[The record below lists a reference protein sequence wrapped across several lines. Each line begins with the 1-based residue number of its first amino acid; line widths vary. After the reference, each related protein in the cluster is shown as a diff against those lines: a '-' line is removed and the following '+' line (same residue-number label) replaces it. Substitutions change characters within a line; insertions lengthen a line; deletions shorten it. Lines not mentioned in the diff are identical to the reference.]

1 MTDLPTGTVTF
12 LFTDIEGSTRL
23 VQRLGERY
31 PEVFERHCGI
41 LRKSFRDT
49 GGREVGTEGDSFFIV
64 FESAPAAVSG
74 AVAAQRALSSYKWLQ
89 GGPVR
94 VRIGLHTGE
103 GTLGGDNY
111 IGIDVN
117 RAARVAAAGHG
128 GQVLLSS
135 ATREL
140 VEQALADGLG
150 LRDLGEHRLKDL
162 AKPEHLF
169 QLVIPGL
176 PNDFPAPRSLEAR
189 PNNLPLELTSFI
201 GRKREIEEVRRALEE
216 SRLVTLTGPGG
227 TGKTRLG
234 LQVGAELLDRF
245 EHGVFFVGLA
255 PVYDPDLLSST
266 IARALGVSEVGARPI
281 MDTLKEYLR
290 DRELLLILD
299 NFEQIAGAAP
309 TLVELLKAGP
319 RLRLLVTS
327 RAVLHVS
334 GEAEYQVPPLELP
347 DYRQLPPL
355 EVLSQYEAVILF
367 IQRAQAVRPGFT
379 VTNENAPA
387 VAEICARLDG
397 LPLALELAAARVRLL
412 TPQAILARLESRLTL
427 LTGGARDLPARQ
439 QSLRDAIGWSYD
451 LLDEPER
458 ALFRTLSVFV
468 GGWNL
473 EAAEVVCNPEGRLRV
488 ETLDALGSLADKSLI
503 RQTETEGGEPRFR
516 MLEVI
521 REYALERLAQED
533 EAEEIRRRHAGFFL
547 DLAETVEPKLTGPG
561 QARWL
566 DTVELEHENLRAALD
581 WLSESGN
588 AVMALRLGSSLWRFW
603 QMRGFLHEARQRLT
617 NLLALPGASEDPA
630 VRAKALEALGGV
642 TYWMADYEIARG
654 FYEES
659 LEIHR
664 RLGDRA
670 GIANAL
676 YNISFTYEVP
686 QTDLAAAKTFAE
698 ESLAI
703 FRELGDEIGIAKSL
717 WALGSSGSEPSLVDD
732 ETAEAYLTEAIAIFR
747 RLDDRFSL
755 GWVLHSL
762 GLRAVDTGEFEE
774 ARARLSEALAIF
786 ADARD
791 MTGILLLLDDFSVLA
806 LARGQRERALR
817 LAGAEAALQAA
828 TGTDLVGSMTR
839 FGGRDLY
846 AQGVT
851 EEAEISAWAEG
862 QIMSVEEAV
871 AYALKDSE
879 A

>member
-64 FESAPAAVSG
+64 FESAPAAVAG
-74 AVAAQRALSSYKWLQ
+74 AVAAQRALSSYKWPQ

-128 GQVLLSS
+128 GQILLSS

-176 PNDFPAPRSLEAR
+176 LNDFPAPRSLEAR

-255 PVYDPDLLSST
+255 AVYDPDLLSST
-266 IARALGVSEVGARPI
+266 IARALAVSEEGARPI

-367 IQRAQAVRPGFT
+367 ILRAQAVRPGFT

-458 ALFRTLSVFV
+458 ALFRTLSVLV

-566 DTVELEHENLRAALD
+566 DTVELEHDNLRAALD

-588 AVMALRLGSSLWRFW
+588 ADMALRLGSSLWRFW

>member
-64 FESAPAAVSG
+64 FESAPAAVAG
-74 AVAAQRALSSYKWLQ
+74 AVAAQRALSSYKWPQ

-176 PNDFPAPRSLEAR
+176 LNDFPAPRSLEAR

-255 PVYDPDLLSST
+255 AVYDPDLLSST
-266 IARALGVSEVGARPI
+266 IARALAVSEEGARPI

-397 LPLALELAAARVRLL
+397 LPLALELAAARVRRL

-566 DTVELEHENLRAALD
+566 DTVELEHDNLRAALD

-698 ESLAI
+698 QSLAI

-774 ARARLSEALAIF
+774 ARAQLSEALAIF

-817 LAGAEAALQAA
+817 LAGAEAAVQAA

>member
-64 FESAPAAVSG
+64 FESAPAAVAG
-74 AVAAQRALSSYKWLQ
+74 AVAAQRALSSYKWPQ

>member
-566 DTVELEHENLRAALD
+566 DTVELEHDNLRAALD

>member
-64 FESAPAAVSG
+64 FESAPAAVAG
-74 AVAAQRALSSYKWLQ
+74 AVAAQRALSSYKWPQ

-216 SRLVTLTGPGG
+216 CRLVTLTGPGG

>member
-64 FESAPAAVSG
+64 FESAPAAVAG
-74 AVAAQRALSSYKWLQ
+74 AVAAQRALSSYKWPQ

-566 DTVELEHENLRAALD
+566 DTVELEHDNLRAALD